1 MLLEVDGL
9 KVAYGHI
16 EVLKGLSFGVAEREV
31 VAIIGA
37 NGAGKTTTLCAI
49 SGLVRASAGRIAWKG
64 EDIRGR
70 SVERIVAGGLAHCPE
85 GRRVFP
91 GLSVLENLK
100 SGASARPHNRQEV
113 AEDLE
118 MVFEL
123 FPRLKDRVKQG
134 AWSLSGGEQQML
146 AIGRALMSRP
156 GLLMLD
162 EPSLGLAPI
171 IIEQVFDRIKD
182 LNEKKGLAILLV
194 EQNSAMALEIAHRA
208 FVLDTG
214 EITLSGTAQTLADD
228 PRVREAYLGG

>member
-1 MLLEVDGL
+1 
-9 KVAYGHI
+9 
-16 EVLKGLSFGVAEREV
+16 
-31 VAIIGA
+31 
-37 NGAGKTTTLCAI
+37 
-49 SGLVRASAGRIAWKG
+49 
-64 EDIRGR
+64 
-70 SVERIVAGGLAHCPE
+70 
-85 GRRVFP
+85 
-91 GLSVLENLK
+91 
-100 SGASARPHNRQEV
+100 
-113 AEDLE
+113 
-118 MVFEL
+118 
-123 FPRLKDRVKQG
+123 
-134 AWSLSGGEQQML
+134 
-146 AIGRALMSRP
+146 MSRP